1 MDPTSSYACVEANQL
16 KTTSEKYYNGAA
28 KVLPNS
34 ADPNTSSPFQRL
46 ADSVRKSFSR
56 IKIRR
61 RKKGG
66 GLPKSGANKK
76 GQESDDSDGR
86 GDASINTIDEIV
98 ITKHGRNSK
107 HGVDPE
113 CESVDSGL
121 ETDHSS
127 DLTPS
132 GKVLHREVNQDKSGG
147 LLRREVGQ
155 PGNSDWSQH
164 RASNRSSSYYTE
176 SLLSTTTSTSGNI
189 VDRKSSGRSNHTIDS
204 GILVNNKR
212 SPPSR
217 NLRYSTDNEYVLPKK
232 RVSILL
238 PERPVVVQQAK
249 FVKAQPKLYHQ
260 HEQQANNTHIQ
271 HFLASSTGSI
281 RPDPVE
287 TDVIAEAMHELMSV
301 NTQHCDTIFLMFV
314 PRPNLRALSADDI
327 GRVLYGVYS
336 ILKCED
342 MQHLHYFEISVWM
355 LQRFVFKVSRMLETT
370 RHRNNTGVAN
380 SHFHR
385 HTVAWETLL
394 RRSEVLK
401 YSRTS
406 RILQDT
412 RSLFLELW
420 CSLLEDGGI

>member
-1 MDPTSSYACVEANQL
+1 MDPMSSYACVEANQL
-16 KTTSEKYYNGAA
+16 KTNSEKYYNGAA
-28 KVLPNS
+28 KDLPNS
-34 ADPNTSSPFQRL
+34 TDPTTSSPFQRL

-61 RKKGG
+61 RRKVGG
-66 GLPKSGANKK
+66 KPKTNKN
-76 GQESDDSDGR
+76 GQDSDDSDGR
-86 GDASINTIDEIV
+86 VDAAINPIGEIV
-98 ITKHGRNSK
+98 ITKHRGIHNSK

-132 GKVLHREVNQDKSGG
+132 GKVSHREANQEKSGG

-155 PGNSDWSQH
+155 PGNGDWTQH

-176 SLLSTTTSTSGNI
+176 SLLSTTTSSSGNI

-249 FVKAQPKLYHQ
+249 FVKPQPQLHHQ
-260 HEQQANNTHIQ
+260 QQADNTHIQ
-271 HFLASSTGSI
+271 HFLASATGNI

-370 RHRNNTGVAN
+370 RHRNTGGVTN